1 VYADF
6 ATHTIIYDNQETIAI
21 TDYIDG
27 VQKLAQYFEFDTEE
41 IKKRT
46 GLPITG
52 IKAVAEPI
60 NSPVNDPQKKKPNAS
75 VAGANRLFY
84 SPFAHSTYNIF
95 AATWDAATERL
106 ANQLYNGEIKP
117 SDLDKD
123 LVLKNYSALSKSAET
138 AWGKGYYTDDITRQF
153 RENLLKFSGAKANDL
168 MTRLDDLRSASK
180 DKESF
185 IADAK
190 KMIALHNETYLNV
203 EQKFTANSA
212 STAKDFEQF
221 VKDVD
226 IYPCL
231 TCRTMGDANVRDTH
245 AENEGVTKRVEDWN
259 EAPPFD
265 PGCRC
270 WLEQT
275 TDEPTKNGLVNLNDK
290 WANNPYTSGC
300 IFTDKHSYFQNI
312 PEESHTE
319 VHNNTEMC
327 KLLVPSI
334 PSEEYAERLLISP
347 FAQFEELAINT
358 NTANIILNNNPDI
371 KMKIRPHLDINKM
384 KNPEYTVNG
393 LIADAK
399 RIESWNVASSFKSAI
414 EQECKVVIID
424 LVKQFDK
431 GYMLNVNELTKNIRN
446 RYADFTNDNINN
458 CHVVWGSKSVIIS
471 KNTFKGISNKNIR
484 ELDAKI
490 KSIITTLL

>member
-1 VYADF
+1 
-6 ATHTIIYDNQETIAI
+6 
-21 TDYIDG
+21 
-27 VQKLAQYFEFDTEE
+27 
-41 IKKRT
+41 
-46 GLPITG
+46 
-52 IKAVAEPI
+52 
-60 NSPVNDPQKKKPNAS
+60 
-75 VAGANRLFY
+75 
-84 SPFAHSTYNIF
+84 
-95 AATWDAATERL
+95 
-106 ANQLYNGEIKP
+106 
-117 SDLDKD
+117 
-123 LVLKNYSALSKSAET
+123 VLKNYSSLSKSVEV
-138 AWGKGYYTDDITRQF
+138 AWGKDYYTDNITRQF
-153 RENLLKFSGAKANDL
+153 RENLLQFSGAKSNDL
-168 MTRLDDLRSASK
+168 MTRLDDLRSKTK

-185 IADAK
+185 IDEAK
-190 KMIALHNETYLNV
+190 KMVALHNETYLNV
-203 EQKFTANSA
+203 EQKFAANSA

-231 TCRTMGDANVRDTH
+231 TNRTIGDGNVRDTH
-245 AENEGVTKRVEDWN
+245 AENEGVTKRVEDWI
-259 EAPPFD
+259 ETPPYD

-275 TDEPTKNGLVNLNDK
+275 TDEPTKNGLTGLDSK

-312 PEESHTE
+312 PDDSRIQ

-358 NTANIILNNNPDI
+358 NTANIILNNNPEI